1 MQCKIILFTA
11 FFFFFVIALLPLF
24 QRLGNSFSS
33 FDGIGA
39 PSPGA
44 LPCLKAGRVMP
55 VSSAAADSLKLAS
68 GRTSVNLGGSRTGP
82 VKWLL
87 ALNACPAKMAGEPF
101 LRSDNRDMVEFLGGR
116 GRYFSYAD
124 AVEKAGL
131 LRGSL
136 RGNSHQA
143 HAAEA
148 ILGALA
154 VYEQAGVAL
163 ALRLEGTSGCLGT
176 LDAWHEA
183 MVEASAELEAAE
195 REKRHPS
202 LDRLYR
208 ANRYF
213 QFLQALVQ
221 VEEADPNVALRV
233 IPHEGSYLTPAA
245 ALLEKNLSPAGR
257 TALKAYAAACD
268 AYAAGDESTAAETLR
283 QLSGELESILPMDS
297 FKLHFEHCINALEP
311 FFGGFLLYGMSLVC
325 FVVSL
330 FLKRRKALLH
340 FATVFLCMAVLW
352 HLFGIAARM
361 YIQSRPPV
369 TNLYSSVVFAGVV
382 ASLFGGTLYILRR
395 QLPVAAVACA
405 SGLLSLLVAMNLPYS
420 GDTMGMMRAVLNSNF
435 WLTMHVMTIMIGYGS
450 VFFAGFLASYH
461 LVARFFGFGQG
472 EKGLKA
478 GSCGVY
484 RILLVALFFC
494 FLGTMLGGIWA
505 DMSWGRFWGWD
516 PKENGALMTLLW
528 CSCTLHAR
536 LLHVCSCQGFLVL
549 ASLGNIVAAWG
560 WFGVNL
566 MGIGLHSYGF
576 VEGGWF
582 WFFLFVGLQVLAAAS
597 ALIPQRSR

>member
-11 FFFFFVIALLPLF
+11 FFVALVIALSPLF
-24 QRLGNSFSS
+24 QRLGDSFSS

-44 LPCLKAGRVMP
+44 LPCLKAGRV
-55 VSSAAADSLKLAS
+55 
-68 GRTSVNLGGSRTGP
+68 
-82 VKWLL
+82 
-87 ALNACPAKMAGEPF
+87 
-101 LRSDNRDMVEFLGGR
+101 
-116 GRYFSYAD
+116 YFSYAD

-148 ILGALA
+148 VLGALA

-361 YIQSRPPV
+361 YIQSRPRLPICIPR
-369 TNLYSSVVFAGVV
+369 SS
-382 ASLFGGTLYILRR
+382 LR
-395 QLPVAAVACA
+395 
-405 SGLLSLLVAMNLPYS
+405 
-420 GDTMGMMRAVLNSNF
+420 
-435 WLTMHVMTIMIGYGS
+435 
-450 VFFAGFLASYH
+450 
-461 LVARFFGFGQG
+461 
-472 EKGLKA
+472 
-478 GSCGVY
+478 
-484 RILLVALFFC
+484 
-494 FLGTMLGGIWA
+494 
-505 DMSWGRFWGWD
+505 
-516 PKENGALMTLLW
+516 
-528 CSCTLHAR
+528 
-536 LLHVCSCQGFLVL
+536 
-549 ASLGNIVAAWG
+549 AW
-560 WFGVNL
+560 
-566 MGIGLHSYGF
+566 
-576 VEGGWF
+576 
-582 WFFLFVGLQVLAAAS
+582 
-597 ALIPQRSR
+597 

>member
-1 MQCKIILFTA
+1 
-11 FFFFFVIALLPLF
+11 
-24 QRLGNSFSS
+24 
-33 FDGIGA
+33 
-39 PSPGA
+39 
-44 LPCLKAGRVMP
+44 MP

-213 QFLQALVQ
+213 QFLQTLVQ

-268 AYAAGDESTAAETLR
+268 AYVAGDESTAAETLR

-297 FKLHFEHCINALEP
+297 FKLHFEHCINA
-311 FFGGFLLYGMSLVC
+311 GRTWS
-325 FVVSL
+325 
-330 FLKRRKALLH
+330 
-340 FATVFLCMAVLW
+340 
-352 HLFGIAARM
+352 
-361 YIQSRPPV
+361 
-369 TNLYSSVVFAGVV
+369 
-382 ASLFGGTLYILRR
+382 
-395 QLPVAAVACA
+395 
-405 SGLLSLLVAMNLPYS
+405 SGL
-420 GDTMGMMRAVLNSNF
+420 
-435 WLTMHVMTIMIGYGS
+435 
-450 VFFAGFLASYH
+450 
-461 LVARFFGFGQG
+461 
-472 EKGLKA
+472 
-478 GSCGVY
+478 
-484 RILLVALFFC
+484 
-494 FLGTMLGGIWA
+494 
-505 DMSWGRFWGWD
+505 
-516 PKENGALMTLLW
+516 
-528 CSCTLHAR
+528 
-536 LLHVCSCQGFLVL
+536 
-549 ASLGNIVAAWG
+549 
-560 WFGVNL
+560 
-566 MGIGLHSYGF
+566 
-576 VEGGWF
+576 
-582 WFFLFVGLQVLAAAS
+582 
-597 ALIPQRSR
+597 

>member
-1 MQCKIILFTA
+1 
-11 FFFFFVIALLPLF
+11 
-24 QRLGNSFSS
+24 
-33 FDGIGA
+33 
-39 PSPGA
+39 
-44 LPCLKAGRVMP
+44 MP

-148 ILGALA
+148 VLGALA

-311 FFGGFLLYGMSLVC
+311 FFGGFLLYDMSLVC

-352 HLFGIAARM
+352 HLFGIAGPHVHSIAPPG
-361 YIQSRPPV
+361 YQFVFLSRLCGRGSLIIRRDA
-369 TNLYSSVVFAGVV
+369 LYSPPSASCCRGRLRFRPSLTAGSHEFA
-382 ASLFGGTLYILRR
+382 LQRR
-395 QLPVAAVACA
+395 YHGHDACR
-405 SGLLSLLVAMNLPYS
+405 SQ
-420 GDTMGMMRAVLNSNF
+420 F
-435 WLTMHVMTIMIGYGS
+435 E
-450 VFFAGFLASYH
+450 FLAH
-461 LVARFFGFGQG
+461 HARNDHHDRLR
-472 EKGLKA
+472 K
-478 GSCGVY
+478 C
-484 RILLVALFFC
+484 FFC
-494 FLGTMLGGIWA
+494 RVFSLISSGGPFL
-505 DMSWGRFWGWD
+505 
-516 PKENGALMTLLW
+516 
-528 CSCTLHAR
+528 R
-536 LLHVCSCQGFLVL
+536 LRTG
-549 ASLGNIVAAWG
+549 
-560 WFGVNL
+560 
-566 MGIGLHSYGF
+566 
-576 VEGGWF
+576 
-582 WFFLFVGLQVLAAAS
+582 
-597 ALIPQRSR
+597 

>member
-11 FFFFFVIALLPLF
+11 FFVALVIALSPLF
-24 QRLGNSFSS
+24 QRLGDSFSS

-382 ASLFGGTLYILRR
+382 AS
-395 QLPVAAVACA
+395 
-405 SGLLSLLVAMNLPYS
+405 
-420 GDTMGMMRAVLNSNF
+420 
-435 WLTMHVMTIMIGYGS
+435 
-450 VFFAGFLASYH
+450 YH

>member
-1 MQCKIILFTA
+1 MS
-11 FFFFFVIALLPLF
+11 
-24 QRLGNSFSS
+24 RGLG
-33 FDGIGA
+33 DVY
-39 PSPGA
+39 
-44 LPCLKAGRVMP
+44 KRQ
-55 VSSAAADSLKLAS
+55 
-68 GRTSVNLGGSRTGP
+68 
-82 VKWLL
+82 
-87 ALNACPAKMAGEPF
+87 
-101 LRSDNRDMVEFLGGR
+101 
-116 GRYFSYAD
+116 
-124 AVEKAGL
+124 
-131 LRGSL
+131 
-136 RGNSHQA
+136 HQA

-148 ILGALA
+148 VLGALA

-461 LVARFFGFGQG
+461 LVARFFGQG

-478 GSCGVY
+478 GACGVY

>member
-1 MQCKIILFTA
+1 MQYKTTLFTA
-11 FFFFFVIALLPLF
+11 FFVALVIALSTLF
-24 QRLGNSFSS
+24 QGIGDSFPS
-33 FDGIGA
+33 FDGIGM

-68 GRTSVNLGGSRTGP
+68 GRTSVNLEGSRTGP

-87 ALNACPAKMAGEPF
+87 ALNACPANMAGEPF
-101 LRSDNRDMVEFLGGR
+101 LRSDNRDMVKFLGGR

-136 RGNSHQA
+136 RGNAPQA

-148 ILGALA
+148 VLGALA

-183 MVEASAELEAAE
+183 MAEASAELESAE
-195 REKRHPS
+195 REKRRPS
-202 LDRLYR
+202 LDRLSR
-208 ANRYF
+208 ANHYF
-213 QFLQALVQ
+213 QFLSALVH
-221 VEEADPNVALRV
+221 VEETNPNIALRV
-233 IPHEGSYLTPAA
+233 IPHGGSFLTPAA
-245 ALLEKNLSPAGR
+245 ALLEKNLSPVGQ

-297 FKLHFEHCINALEP
+297 FKLHFEHFINALEP
-311 FFGGFLLYGMSLVC
+311 FLGGFFLYGMSLVC
-325 FVVSL
+325 FVSSL
-330 FLKRRKALLH
+330 FFRKRKALLH
-340 FATVFLCMAVLW
+340 VAAVFLGMAVLW

-382 ASLFGGTLYILRR
+382 ASSFGGTLYLFRR
-395 QLPVAAVACA
+395 QLPVAAASCA

-435 WLTMHVMTIMIGYGS
+435 WLTMHVMTIMIGYGG
-450 VFFAGFLASYH
+450 VFLAGFLASYH
-461 LVARFFGFGQG
+461 LMARFFGQG

-478 GSCGVY
+478 GAGGVC
-484 RILLVALFFC
+484 RTLLVALFFC

-528 CSCTLHAR
+528 CSCAIHAR
-536 LLHVCSCQGFLVL
+536 LLHVCSYQGFLVL

-597 ALIPQRSR
+597 VLIPQRSR

>member
-11 FFFFFVIALLPLF
+11 FFVSLVIALLPLF
-24 QRLGNSFSS
+24 QRFGNSFSS

-87 ALNACPAKMAGEPF
+87 ALNACPAKMAGEPL
-101 LRSDNRDMVEFLGGR
+101 LRSDNRDIVKFLGGR

-136 RGNSHQA
+136 R
-143 HAAEA
+143 A
-148 ILGALA
+148 ILIRPMPRNHMGALA

-221 VEEADPNVALRV
+221 V
-233 IPHEGSYLTPAA
+233 
-245 ALLEKNLSPAGR
+245 KKR
-257 TALKAYAAACD
+257 T
-268 AYAAGDESTAAETLR
+268 
-283 QLSGELESILPMDS
+283 
-297 FKLHFEHCINALEP
+297 
-311 FFGGFLLYGMSLVC
+311 
-325 FVVSL
+325 
-330 FLKRRKALLH
+330 
-340 FATVFLCMAVLW
+340 
-352 HLFGIAARM
+352 RM
-361 YIQSRPPV
+361 WP
-369 TNLYSSVVFAGVV
+369 
-382 ASLFGGTLYILRR
+382 
-395 QLPVAAVACA
+395 C
-405 SGLLSLLVAMNLPYS
+405 
-420 GDTMGMMRAVLNSNF
+420 
-435 WLTMHVMTIMIGYGS
+435 
-450 VFFAGFLASYH
+450 
-461 LVARFFGFGQG
+461 
-472 EKGLKA
+472 E
-478 GSCGVY
+478 
-484 RILLVALFFC
+484 
-494 FLGTMLGGIWA
+494 
-505 DMSWGRFWGWD
+505 
-516 PKENGALMTLLW
+516 
-528 CSCTLHAR
+528 
-536 LLHVCSCQGFLVL
+536 
-549 ASLGNIVAAWG
+549 
-560 WFGVNL
+560 
-566 MGIGLHSYGF
+566 
-576 VEGGWF
+576 
-582 WFFLFVGLQVLAAAS
+582 
-597 ALIPQRSR
+597 

>member
-1 MQCKIILFTA
+1 
-11 FFFFFVIALLPLF
+11 
-24 QRLGNSFSS
+24 
-33 FDGIGA
+33 
-39 PSPGA
+39 
-44 LPCLKAGRVMP
+44 
-55 VSSAAADSLKLAS
+55 
-68 GRTSVNLGGSRTGP
+68 
-82 VKWLL
+82 
-87 ALNACPAKMAGEPF
+87 
-101 LRSDNRDMVEFLGGR
+101 
-116 GRYFSYAD
+116 
-124 AVEKAGL
+124 
-131 LRGSL
+131 
-136 RGNSHQA
+136 
-143 HAAEA
+143 
-148 ILGALA
+148 
-154 VYEQAGVAL
+154 
-163 ALRLEGTSGCLGT
+163 
-176 LDAWHEA
+176 

-233 IPHEGSYLTPAA
+233 IRSWLHAA
-245 ALLEKNLSPAGR
+245 CRKKSPVPPGG
-257 TALKAYAAACD
+257 LKAYAAACD

-311 FFGGFLLYGMSLVC
+311 FFGGFILYGMSLVC

-340 FATVFLCMAVLW
+340 FATVFLCMAYY
-352 HLFGIAARM
+352 GIYSALRPHTFN
-361 YIQSRPPV
+361 RPPV